1 MSEDKEIV
9 LDDHGFPVLL
19 AVRAP
24 GQVAAQ
30 TVTGGVVRRGAS
42 SGNPNADP
50 GSGRFTSA
58 SGGQAPGRQLTV
70 EDGAVV
76 VQQTRTIPQG
86 LTVEQY
92 ERRQDVVRDL
102 ARELD
107 DVDNGD
113 IKEFLK
119 RYNDVNASK
128 VNIELLKKDVRA
140 QRLDDLLDI
149 LDYQMRSRVEG
160 MRRSRRFVRVQAP
173 AGFTKRVFAGLEDG
187 EVLRL
192 VQRLE
197 GRGWD
202 PEDLTK
208 HVISRIT
215 NEERRAQLEQLYGE
229 RRPKSGKR
237 QKKVAA

>member
-1 MSEDKEIV
+1 MSDKKIEF
-9 LDDHGFPVLL
+9 DERGYPVLL

-30 TVTGGVVRRGAS
+30 TPTGGVVRRGAR

-50 GSGRFTSA
+50 GSGQFTSA
-58 SGGQAPGRQLTV
+58 RGGAAPGRQLTV
-70 EDGAVV
+70 EDGAVI

-86 LTVEQY
+86 QTVEQF
-92 ERRQDVVRDL
+92 EKRQDVVRDL

-107 DVDNGD
+107 DVDKGD

-119 RYNDVNASK
+119 RYDDVDASK
-128 VNIELLKKDVRA
+128 VNIDLLKQDVRA

-173 AGFTKRVFAGLEDG
+173 AGFTKRVFAGLEDA

-192 VQRLE
+192 VQRLQ

-208 HVISRIT
+208 HVISRVSD
-215 NEERRAQLEQLYGE
+215 EERRAKLEQLYGE
-229 RRPKSGKR
+229 SKPKSGKKR
-237 QKKVAA
+237 KKATA